1 MCTQFNIIIFAHR
14 KNNITHKTRKGNNTM
29 EILKTEKSM
38 GCTFELTTCD
48 YENEWTVWV
57 KNESGKRIKIAFLAR
72 RENNCYDVEIVSI
85 KQDGTT
91 FGNSSEL
98 SLDAAFS
105 CAIRAY
111 QVGPIADER
120 AECKELVERLET
132 IVRDLKEAE
141 QKCKELLDEDKTIE
155 KAATM
160 LSTLKENYSDLL

>member
-1 MCTQFNIIIFAHR
+1 
-14 KNNITHKTRKGNNTM
+14 M

-57 KNESGKRIKIAFLAR
+57 TTETGKHIKIAFLAR
-72 RENNCYDVEIVSI
+72 REDGYYNIETVSI

-98 SLDAAFS
+98 SLGAAFS
-105 CAIRAY
+105 SAIRAY

-155 KAATM
+155 RAVTM
-160 LSTLKENYSDLL
+160 LATLKENYSYLL

>member
-1 MCTQFNIIIFAHR
+1 
-14 KNNITHKTRKGNNTM
+14 M

-57 KNESGKRIKIAFLAR
+57 TTETGKRIKIAFLAR
-72 RENNCYDVEIVSI
+72 REDDYYNIETVSI

-98 SLDAAFS
+98 SLGAAFS
-105 CAIRAY
+105 SAIRAY
-111 QVGPIADER
+111 QVGPIAEER
-120 AECKELVERLET
+120 AECNELIERLET

-160 LSTLKENYSDLL
+160 LSTLKETYSDLL

>member
-1 MCTQFNIIIFAHR
+1 
-14 KNNITHKTRKGNNTM
+14 M

-48 YENEWTVWV
+48 YENEWTVWATTE
-57 KNESGKRIKIAFLAR
+57 KGRHIRIAFLSR
-72 RENNCYDVEIVSI
+72 RENDCYDVEIVSI

-98 SLDAAFS
+98 SLGAAFS

-111 QVGPIADER
+111 QIGPVAQER
-120 AECKELVERLET
+120 AECRELIERLET

-141 QKCKELLDEDKTIE
+141 QKCKDLLDEDKTIE
-155 KAATM
+155 RAVTM
-160 LSTLKENYSDLL
+160 LATLKENYSYLL